1 MSKQLTW
8 VAGLVRNDLGEELFV
23 MTLKR
28 SVKIKN
34 VDVYLCIL
42 IICLV
47 PLQIGNLIR
56 INVFILDLLIVALYI
71 S

>member
-34 VDVYLCIL
+34 VDVYLSISMF
-42 IICLV
+42 CLV
-47 PLQIGNLIR
+47 LLQIGSLIR
-56 INVFILDLLIVALYI
+56 INVFMIH
-71 S
+71 